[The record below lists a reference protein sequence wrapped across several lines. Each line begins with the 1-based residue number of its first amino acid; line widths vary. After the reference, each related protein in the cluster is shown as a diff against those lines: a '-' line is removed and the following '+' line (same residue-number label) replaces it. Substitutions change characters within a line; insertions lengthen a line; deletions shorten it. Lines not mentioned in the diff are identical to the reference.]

1 MRPTLMQADLYRQA
15 IWKGVYC
22 CFHFVSTWQ
31 QSRVVIVGYGWMAP
45 SMHHHCGAIIIYQ
58 TLSLEEG
65 AVIESAIE
73 ANIEHG

>member
-1 MRPTLMQADLYRQA
+1 MEGGLLLFSFCMDLTA
-15 IWKGVYC
+15 KSSSHCWI
-22 CFHFVSTWQ
+22 
-31 QSRVVIVGYGWMAP
+31 WMAP

-65 AVIESAIE
+65 AVIESTIE

>member
-1 MRPTLMQADLYRQA
+1 MEGGLLLFSFCIDLAAKLSSHCWIR
-15 IWKGVYC
+15 
-22 CFHFVSTWQ
+22 
-31 QSRVVIVGYGWMAP
+31 MAP

-65 AVIESAIE
+65 AVIESTIE

>member
-1 MRPTLMQADLYRQA
+1 
-15 IWKGVYC
+15 
-22 CFHFVSTWQ
+22 
-31 QSRVVIVGYGWMAP
+31 MAP

-65 AVIESAIE
+65 AAIKSTIE